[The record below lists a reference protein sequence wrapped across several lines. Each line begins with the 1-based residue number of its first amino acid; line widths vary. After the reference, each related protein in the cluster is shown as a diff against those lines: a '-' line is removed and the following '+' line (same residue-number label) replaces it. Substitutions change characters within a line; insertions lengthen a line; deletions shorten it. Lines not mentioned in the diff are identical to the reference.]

1 MGGLTFFSVTKQR
14 VSEDS
19 EAKKVTVA
27 MCLAIPAKVLE
38 IQGDVAK
45 VDFGQGVAREVNVML
60 VEAHVGEYVLVHAG
74 YAIEKL
80 DQKAAEESLNTWREI
95 LEQM

>member
-1 MGGLTFFSVTKQR
+1 
-14 VSEDS
+14 
-19 EAKKVTVA
+19 

-38 IQGDVAK
+38 VNGNIAT

-60 VEAHVGEYVLVHAG
+60 VDAKVGEYVLVHAG

-80 DQKAAEESLNTWREI
+80 DQNAAQESLDTWRQV
-95 LEQM
+95 LEQS

>member
-1 MGGLTFFSVTKQR
+1 
-14 VSEDS
+14 
-19 EAKKVTVA
+19 

-60 VEAHVGEYVLVHAG
+60 VEARVGEYVLVHAG

-80 DQKAAEESLNTWREI
+80 DQKAAEESLRMWREI
-95 LEQM
+95 LEQNQI

>member
-1 MGGLTFFSVTKQR
+1 
-14 VSEDS
+14 
-19 EAKKVTVA
+19 

-38 IQGDVAK
+38 VNGNIAK

-60 VEAHVGEYVLVHAG
+60 VDAKVGEYVLVHAG

-80 DQKAAEESLNTWREI
+80 DEKAAQESLDTWRQV
-95 LEQM
+95 LEQS

>member
-1 MGGLTFFSVTKQR
+1 
-14 VSEDS
+14 
-19 EAKKVTVA
+19 

-60 VEAHVGEYVLVHAG
+60 VDARVGEYVLVHAG
-74 YAIEKL
+74 YAIQTL
-80 DQKAAEESLNTWREI
+80 DQEAAEESLNTWREI
-95 LEQM
+95 LEQS